1 MGRICWRSSR
11 TQVAQM
17 RYFGVYSEEEIAE
30 TLHIT
35 ERALQCDWEKGAANP
50 GGGIA
55 LKR

>member
-1 MGRICWRSSR
+1 
-11 TQVAQM
+11 M